1 MSEHFKK
8 VLRHYLTL
16 LAILFGAHLFVHL
29 LYIVVL
35 AAAMEQSLTQP
46 DHSAMILL
54 ISFSLATFLI
64 FTLGLNLPFA
74 RNGEQK
80 RAYQALLKTNQTSFS
95 QKLKYL
101 YRDVLF
107 STLLLLAFQ
116 LPFAIFY
123 AMAGFSYD
131 NMIFFER
138 FYVLDVAF
146 YEITGSA
153 LLGLLLNGVLFFL
166 GSFLLRL
173 GALHL
178 WKKEYLA

>member
-1 MSEHFKK
+1 MSERVKK
-8 VLRHYLTL
+8 ALRHYLTL
-16 LAILFGAHLFVHL
+16 LLILFVAHLAVHL
-29 LYIVVL
+29 FYIVAL
-35 AAAMEQSLTQP
+35 AAAMEQLLTQP

-54 ISFSLATFLI
+54 IAFSLAMFVILI
-64 FTLGLNLPFA
+64 LCLNIPFA
-74 RNGEQK
+74 RNGEHK
-80 RAYQALLKTNQTSFS
+80 RAYQTLLKAQKTSFA
-95 QKLKYL
+95 QKLKFL

-116 LPFAIFY
+116 IPFAIFY
-123 AMAGFSYD
+123 AMLGFSYD
-131 NMIFFER
+131 NMVFFER

-153 LLGLLLNGVLFFL
+153 LLGWLLNGVCFFL
-166 GSFLLRL
+166 AAMLLRL

>member
-1 MSEHFKK
+1 MSEQFKK
-8 VLRHYLTL
+8 ALRHYLLL

-35 AAAMEQSLTQP
+35 AAAMEQALTQP

-54 ISFSLATFLI
+54 LAFSLVAFLI
-64 FTLGLNLPFA
+64 FVLALNLPYA
-74 RNGEQK
+74 QNGEEK
-80 RAYQALLKTNQTSFS
+80 RAYQALLKANQTTFS
-95 QKLKYL
+95 QKLKFL

-107 STLLLLAFQ
+107 STLLLIGFQ

-123 AMAGFSYD
+123 AMLGFSYD
-131 NMIFFER
+131 NMVFFER

-153 LLGLLLNGVLFFL
+153 ALGLLLSGVLFFL
-166 GSFLLRL
+166 GSFIIRL

>member
-1 MSEHFKK
+1 MSERMQKA
-8 VLRHYLTL
+8 LRHYLLL
-16 LAILFGAHLFVHL
+16 LAILLGTHLFVHL
-29 LYIVVL
+29 LYIVML
-35 AAAMEQSLTQP
+35 AAAMEQSLTHP

-54 ISFSLATFLI
+54 LAFSLAAFLI
-64 FTLGLNLPFA
+64 FTVGFNLPFS

-80 RAYQALLKTNQTSFS
+80 RAYQALLKADQASFS
-95 QKLKYL
+95 QKLKFL
-101 YRDVLF
+101 YRDVLC

-153 LLGLLLNGVLFFL
+153 LFGLLLNGALFFL

>member
-1 MSEHFKK
+1 MNERLQKA
-8 VLRHYLTL
+8 LRRYLLL

-35 AAAMEQSLTQP
+35 AAAMEQALTQP

-54 ISFSLATFLI
+54 LAFSLIAFSLLI
-64 FTLGLNLPFA
+64 LGVNLPYG
-74 RNGEQK
+74 RNGEEK
-80 RAYQALLKTNQTSFS
+80 RAYQALLKANQTSFL
-95 QKLKYL
+95 QKLKFL

-107 STLLLLAFQ
+107 STLILIAFQ

-123 AMAGFSYD
+123 AMLGFSYD

-138 FYVLDVAF
+138 FYILDMAF
-146 YEITGSA
+146 YEITSNA
-153 LLGLLLNGVLFFL
+153 FLGLLLNGVIFFL
-166 GSFLLRL
+166 GSLLVRL

>member
-1 MSEHFKK
+1 MNERAIKA
-8 VLRHYLTL
+8 LRHYLTL
-16 LAILFGAHLFVHL
+16 LLILFVAHLAVHL
-29 LYIVVL
+29 FYIVAL
-35 AAAMEQSLTQP
+35 ASAMEHSLTQP

-54 ISFSLATFLI
+54 IAFSLAMFVILI
-64 FTLGLNLPFA
+64 LCLNIPFA

-80 RAYQALLKTNQTSFS
+80 RAYQALLKAQKTSFA
-95 QKLKYL
+95 QKLKFL

-116 LPFAIFY
+116 IPFAVFY
-123 AMAGFSYD
+123 AMLGFSYD
-131 NMIFFER
+131 NMVFFER

-146 YEITGSA
+146 YELTGSA
-153 LLGLLLNGVLFFL
+153 ILGWLLNGILFFL
-166 GSFLLRL
+166 CSMLLRL